1 MEIYMDIYSAHL
13 HVRGVLA
20 DLCPGNIRIDE
31 ATVRLPLSASI
42 LIIINDYHSFPTLT
56 PPSVISRRHDS
67 RPKVSYNDG
76 FARTREEWTRMT
88 GMHKLEY
95 LTGSIIE
102 TRSVSNQW
110 YAKSA
115 GGNHENIYYCRS
127 PLSIYPLRVIIVPG
141 FVISTGVLTGWNS
154 TLLNFLL
161 FFSFSFSLYFRIFC
175 RVKGVTATG
184 WRDWFAPKNCA
195 VSISEIFFDCRF
207 LEVRGCFI
215 GCKVMRI

>member
-20 DLCPGNIRIDE
+20 DLCPGNIRIGE

-42 LIIINDYHSFPTLT
+42 LIIINDYQSFPTLT

-76 FARTREEWTRMT
+76 FARTREEWTRMA

-110 YAKSA
+110 YAKST
-115 GGNHENIYYCRS
+115 GGSHENIYYCRS

-161 FFSFSFSLYFRIFC
+161 FFLVLFLSLLSNISPRERSNHDRLTRLICPEKLCRIDFWDIFRLQ
-175 RVKGVTATG
+175 
-184 WRDWFAPKNCA
+184 
-195 VSISEIFFDCRF
+195 VSRSSRKFYR
-207 LEVRGCFI
+207 L
-215 GCKVMRI
+215 